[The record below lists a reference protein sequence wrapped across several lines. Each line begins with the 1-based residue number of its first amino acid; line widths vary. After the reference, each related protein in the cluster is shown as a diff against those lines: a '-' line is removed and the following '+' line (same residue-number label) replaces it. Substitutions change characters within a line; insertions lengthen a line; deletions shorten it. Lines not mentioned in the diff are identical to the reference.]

1 MSKREKYIEAD
12 QESLN
17 INIKTSKKKQHSPP
31 KEQKEVVRATS
42 VNSHGS

>member
-1 MSKREKYIEAD
+1 MSKREKFIEAN

-17 INIKTSKKKQHSPP
+17 INIKTSKKKEQSPP
-31 KEQKEVVRATS
+31 KEQKEVRAAS

>member
-31 KEQKEVVRATS
+31 KEQKEVRVTS